1 MFKELSDYILNHLG
15 EIETFQSIRLKLSNF
30 LSIGN
35 TAKVFNNYLV
45 NLNTLSYQGFLGFA
59 DLSLSGSLDGILSM
73 MGLDIAYNGKKKGS
87 LEYLNM

>member
-59 DLSLSGSLDGILSM
+59 W
-73 MGLDIAYNGKKKGS
+73 
-87 LEYLNM
+87 LEQKYPRS